1 MKYLLDTH
9 IIIWWLEDSPQLAAH
24 ERMVIADGSN
34 EVFVSAA
41 SAWEIEIKR
50 AKGLLSIPDD
60 WKTHLEGTGFTW
72 LDVTPWHTEYIR
84 NLPEIHKDPF
94 DRMLVAQAKS
104 ENLTVI
110 SHDDKV
116 NDYFK

>member
-9 IIIWWLEDSPQLAAH
+9 IIIWWLEDSPRLTAH

-60 WKTHLEGTGFTW
+60 WKAHLEGTGFAW

-104 ENLTVI
+104 ENLTMI